1 MSEIGVNATKWN
13 RKVKQLQREL
23 GPEITKTVLWGSTQL
38 ASAITKNLSGT
49 AYYSGKLPVKVN
61 TGTLRRAYQ
70 VNKISPFLMVH
81 FMDPKIAEY
90 AKFVHFGTKYLKPRP
105 FFKNAVNERR
115 QAIMNY
121 FKYQTLK
128 KTREVG
134 RA

>member
-1 MSEIGVNATKWN
+1 MNEIGANAIRWN
-13 RKVKQLQREL
+13 LKVKQLQKEI

-49 AYYSGKLPVKVN
+49 SYFPGKLPVKIN

-70 VNKISPFLMVH
+70 FKQISPFLMMH
-81 FMDPKIAEY
+81 FMDPQIAEY
-90 AKFVHFGTKYLKPRP
+90 AKFVHYGTKYMKPRP

-121 FKYQTLK
+121 FNYQIIK
-128 KTREVG
+128 KTREIG